1 MRMCTVVRRP
11 RLLAIV
17 GMSAI
22 AVALSGCP
30 SANEPTKPAKSP
42 GKKQSAIEFPAEEP
56 IGRPKAEEAAAH
68 RPSATKKAP
77 SPAQQVAQDVEEA
90 ATKPRDLGPP
100 LVDDPSSLVPMDR
113 QAPIWIDK
121 KNRWVVL
128 QGEVC
133 SVDYPLEFFASYS
146 TKAYESV
153 LAVNVKAEIIHTCL
167 VRVDAKPGHPARFD
181 SNFSP
186 PKFSPPTGTE
196 IVIEVRWKDA
206 GGKLQS
212 ANAQQWVRN
221 IKTKKALDTNWV
233 FAGSVFVNDQET
245 KKEYYAADAGDLICV
260 LSSPYAM
267 LDLPLFGYG
276 AIEARTFEAF
286 KEHIPPRETPVT
298 LLLKPI
304 LSTNPG
310 AKGAAAGE
318 TPVGV
323 PNKSADAEQK
333 AVAVAEPWLAL
344 VDRKEYSKAWET
356 SAERLKKA
364 VTRRDFVK
372 SIGDWRKQFGRV
384 TSRQLESKKY
394 ATTLPHAPD
403 GPYVVLQYKTSFANN
418 KAIVETV
425 ELILGKD
432 RKWRV
437 SNYDTE

>member
-11 RLLAIV
+11 SLLVIV

-22 AVALSGCP
+22 AVVALSGCP
-30 SANEPTKPAKSP
+30 SANEPTKPAESP
-42 GKKQSAIEFPAEEP
+42 GKKQSAIQFPAEEP
-56 IGRPKAEEAAAH
+56 IGRPKAEEEAAH
-68 RPSATKKAP
+68 RPPTTKKAP
-77 SPAQQVAQDVEEA
+77 SPAQQVAQDVEDA

-100 LVDDPSSLVPMDR
+100 LVDDPGSLR
-113 QAPIWIDK
+113 QMYPQTPIWIDK

-167 VRVDAKPGHPARFD
+167 LNVGAERGHPARFD

-206 GGKLQS
+206 GGKVRS

-221 IKTKKALDTNWV
+221 IRTKKALDTNWV

-267 LDLPLFGYG
+267 LDLPMFGYG

-304 LSTNPG
+304 LSTNPSALRARRPG
-310 AKGAAAGE
+310 RRPPTHRTN
-318 TPVGV
+318 TPT
-323 PNKSADAEQK
+323 PS
-333 AVAVAEPWLAL
+333 
-344 VDRKEYSKAWET
+344 
-356 SAERLKKA
+356 
-364 VTRRDFVK
+364 RRPP
-372 SIGDWRKQFGRV
+372 
-384 TSRQLESKKY
+384 T
-394 ATTLPHAPD
+394 PP
-403 GPYVVLQYKTSFANN
+403 
-418 KAIVETV
+418 
-425 ELILGKD
+425 
-432 RKWRV
+432 
-437 SNYDTE
+437 